1 MNTFINEKKYRY
13 ELKFL
18 LNDKYAEI
26 LQYRMSLL
34 MEPEDE
40 SHVID
45 GKYLVRSLYFDDVYN
60 TAYYEKMDGLCFRKK
75 FRIRFYNMD
84 SSYIVLEL
92 KGKDGNLTYKKS
104 DIITIDEYNFIISKE
119 YDKIKIGDRKILGEF
134 IDMCKLKNLIPSI
147 IVDYE
152 RVVYTYP
159 IEDVRI
165 TFDSS
170 ISSGQYDYDLFN
182 KDMLLFDVLDRNMVV
197 MEVKFNNYIP
207 KVINDIIKT
216 VPSSRIS
223 LSKFTLCKEKKGV

>member
-182 KDMLLFDVLDRNMVV
+182 KDML
-197 MEVKFNNYIP
+197 
-207 KVINDIIKT
+207 
-216 VPSSRIS
+216 
-223 LSKFTLCKEKKGV
+223 